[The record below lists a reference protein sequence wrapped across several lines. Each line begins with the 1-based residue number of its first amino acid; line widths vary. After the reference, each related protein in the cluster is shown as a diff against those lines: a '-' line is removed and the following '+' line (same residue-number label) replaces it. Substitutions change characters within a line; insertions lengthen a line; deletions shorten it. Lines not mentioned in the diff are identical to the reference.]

1 MSQINSNKENDGIK
15 GLVKGLFSDPIFR
28 IASNNIS
35 QAVNNLFAP
44 SPKQK
49 AIDSIKDNTVDENAV
64 QLNIFN
70 DKDISD

>member
-28 IASNNIS
+28 IASNNIN
-35 QAVNNLFAP
+35 QAVNNLFATA
-44 SPKQK
+44 PKQK
-49 AIDSIKDNTVDENAV
+49 SRDSVKDNTVGENAV

-70 DKDISD
+70 DKDSSD